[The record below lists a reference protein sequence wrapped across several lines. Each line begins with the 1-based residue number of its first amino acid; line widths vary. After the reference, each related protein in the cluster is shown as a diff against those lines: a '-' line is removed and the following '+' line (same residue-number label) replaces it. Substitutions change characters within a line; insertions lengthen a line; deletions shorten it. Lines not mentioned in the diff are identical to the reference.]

1 MKKSGH
7 GVSSNCCSKSR
18 EFHHLHHLHLH
29 LHHLH
34 QEVSRGG
41 QADKQQRE
49 FADEGGGGFSP
60 SCISP
65 PYFLPVFPPVF
76 PPCISP
82 PFFMHFQGEASKL
95 KKFKTGL
102 GRRLNDI
109 VGDMQDIRDE
119 GLHSLNEL
127 KVEYQASQILT
138 QSPIMSSFHK
148 KRHLPKRQE

>member
-1 MKKSGH
+1 MPVIKCLKCYKML
-7 GVSSNCCSKSR
+7 VIKCSNERNEEEEQPRS
-18 EFHHLHHLHLH
+18 EVELL
-29 LHHLH
+29 

-82 PFFMHFQGEASKL
+82 PFFMHF
-95 KKFKTGL
+95 
-102 GRRLNDI
+102 
-109 VGDMQDIRDE
+109 
-119 GLHSLNEL
+119 
-127 KVEYQASQILT
+127 
-138 QSPIMSSFHK
+138 
-148 KRHLPKRQE
+148 